1 MKKCEYCGK
10 VLEKMD
16 DEEVSED
23 EMEEEEP
30 EEEIE
35 IKVITAGNEKM
46 GKGVKTL
53 GDIAEKFF
61 KKNK

>member
-35 IKVITAGNEKM
+35 IKVITAGD
-46 GKGVKTL
+46 GKIKEGAKTL
-53 GDIAEKFF
+53 GDIAEQFF